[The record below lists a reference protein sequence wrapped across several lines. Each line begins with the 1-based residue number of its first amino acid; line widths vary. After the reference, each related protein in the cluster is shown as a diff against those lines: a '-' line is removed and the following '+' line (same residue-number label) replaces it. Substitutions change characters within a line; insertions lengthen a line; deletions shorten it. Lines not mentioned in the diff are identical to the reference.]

1 MLALERSIPL
11 PAALAV
17 VLVVWLVWRAAPVVA
32 AAWCDARDRRRRVEL
47 NRRVAGV
54 SRRAPYPLPDRYTK
68 GHRK

>member
-17 VLVVWLVWRAAPVVA
+17 VLVVWLAWRAAPTVA
-32 AAWCDARDRRRRVEL
+32 AVWCDARDRRRRLEL
-47 NRRVAGV
+47 DRRVADV

>member
-11 PAALAV
+11 PDALAV
-17 VLVVWLVWRAAPVVA
+17 VLVVWLAWRAAPTVA
-32 AAWCDARDRRRRVEL
+32 AVWCDARDRRRVEL
-47 NRRVAGV
+47 DRRVAGV